1 MIKLTKTQRD
11 QIIGIAVATPIVIA
25 LLWFFVVQA
34 EQEQLRAT
42 QKKAA
47 DIRTKLSQA
56 ENIMRQ
62 GEEIADRLQAHSS
75 VLTNREATLAP
86 DRDAY
91 AWIIQTINPFILSR
105 KGVSIYSY
113 SQPDV
118 TDLGLLSNF
127 PYHWATFH
135 LKGTG
140 YYHDFGAFFADF
152 ENNFPYFYIQNLA
165 ISANAGPGTQPEN
178 LNFSFDVVTPMVA
191 SDTK

>member
-1 MIKLTKTQRD
+1 MNKLTKTQRD
-11 QIIGIAVATPIVIA
+11 QILGVAIATPLVIA
-25 LLWFFVVQA
+25 LLWYFVVQA
-34 EQEQLRAT
+34 EQAQLQAT

-47 DIRTKLSQA
+47 DIRAKLNQA

-62 GEEIADRLQAHSS
+62 GEEIADRLRAHSTS
-75 VLTNREATLAP
+75 LTNREATLAP

-91 AWIIQTINPFILSR
+91 AWIIQTIKPFVLSR
-105 KGVSIYSY
+105 TGVSIYSY

-118 TDLGLLSNF
+118 SDVGLISNF
-127 PYHWATFH
+127 PYRWATFH

-140 YYHDFGAFFADF
+140 CYHDFGPFFADF

-165 ISANAGPGTQPEN
+165 ISANTGPSIGPEK
-178 LNFSFDVVTPMVA
+178 LNFVFDVVTPMVV